1 MDTSRRRNEQRRGFP
16 RRADGTIVG
25 RTVGDAAASIGA
37 ELLGYRVDELL
48 GRGGMGVVYRAYDPK
63 LKRAVAIKLL
73 APTLA
78 DDERFRERFL
88 AETEL
93 AASLEHPNVVPI
105 HDAGEDD
112 GQLYLVM
119 RFVEGGDLRRLLDAE
134 APLEPER
141 AVAIC
146 SQVAS
151 ALDAAHARGLVHR
164 DVKPSNVLL
173 DGDGHAYLADFGLTG
188 SLGEDGGAPPLVF
201 LGTPAYVAP
210 EQIRGEPVDGRAD
223 LYSLGCLLHECLS
236 GEAPFA
242 RDSDAAVLY
251 AHLEDEPPEPPGLEG
266 VTARALAKRPEE
278 RFESGRELVEAAAD
292 ALGLTPRPARR
303 SRHLLLAG
311 AAVVL
316 AALAAGVAGLALRGG
331 SDAPEARGRVVAVDA
346 ASNDVRATV
355 PAGDDP
361 TAVAAGAERVW
372 VASFRDGTL
381 WQVDPVSL
389 EATAIPTV
397 GRPFDVTVWNR
408 RAYVAG
414 YNAQEGVPSA
424 NLGEYDAV
432 VGGRLATVEQP
443 VICSVASG
451 QAGIWMAGCPSV
463 QRLGRNPFR
472 IVANVEIPVSA
483 RRTAATFREELTGI
497 AVGDGAVWVLG
508 DAADRRLWR
517 IDPSSGDIVRTIDLP
532 FAPRSVAAGAGGVWV
547 TAQLDDTVSR
557 IDPASGRI
565 TATVPVGRGAGAVA
579 VGAGGIWVA
588 NTLGGT
594 VTRIDPATSRVV
606 ATIDVGASP
615 RDLAVSGDVVWVATK
630 QD

>member
-16 RRADGTIVG
+16 RRADGIIVG
-25 RTVGDAAASIGA
+25 RTVGHAAASIGA

-173 DGDGHAYLADFGLTG
+173 DADGHAYLADFGLTG

-251 AHLEDEPPEPPGLEG
+251 AHLEDEPPEPPGLEARDGAGARQAARGAIRERPRARRGGGRRPRAHAPAGSPQPPPPPRRRGSGARGARRRGRRPGAPRRQRRARCPWPRRRRRRGLERRPGDRPGRGRPDGGRRRRRTRLGRQLSRRHPLAARSRLARGHGDPDGRQAVRRDG
-266 VTARALAKRPEE
+266 VEPPCVRRRLQRA
-278 RFESGRELVEAAAD
+278 GRGAVRE
-292 ALGLTPRPARR
+292 PRRVRR
-303 SRHLLLAG
+303 SRRREARNGRAAGHLQRRERAGRDLDGGLSERAAAG
-311 AAVVL
+311 AQSVPDRRQRGDPGVGAPDGRDVPRGAHRHRRRGRCGL
-316 AALAAGVAGLALRGG
+316 GARRRGRPAALADRPL
-331 SDAPEARGRVVAVDA
+331 
-346 ASNDVRATV
+346 VR
-355 PAGDDP
+355 
-361 TAVAAGAERVW
+361 RH
-372 VASFRDGTL
+372 
-381 WQVDPVSL
+381 
-389 EATAIPTV
+389 
-397 GRPFDVTVWNR
+397 
-408 RAYVAG
+408 RAHDR
-414 YNAQEGVPSA
+414 S
-424 NLGEYDAV
+424 
-432 VGGRLATVEQP
+432 
-443 VICSVASG
+443 SV
-451 QAGIWMAGCPSV
+451 
-463 QRLGRNPFR
+463 
-472 IVANVEIPVSA
+472 
-483 RRTAATFREELTGI
+483 RTA
-497 AVGDGAVWVLG
+497 
-508 DAADRRLWR
+508 
-517 IDPSSGDIVRTIDLP
+517 
-532 FAPRSVAAGAGGVWV
+532 
-547 TAQLDDTVSR
+547 
-557 IDPASGRI
+557 
-565 TATVPVGRGAGAVA
+565 
-579 VGAGGIWVA
+579 
-588 NTLGGT
+588 
-594 VTRIDPATSRVV
+594 
-606 ATIDVGASP
+606 
-615 RDLAVSGDVVWVATK
+615 
-630 QD
+630 